1 MELFIDKIEPS
12 LKTCTGQVQ
21 PGRSLGEKSAADQ
34 SDLARLEEIKESCAE
49 IESLFLS
56 LLFKTM
62 RRTVPK
68 DGLFQSSFGQD
79 VFDTM
84 FDQQVSILLS
94 RSGGIGLGQ
103 IVFNQMVEQKELE
116 QLDKQNINLKALP
129 YKRIIPAGLA
139 GSVYAVTNGASPN
152 RAAAGLRRPSSQGS
166 EPSSRP
172 SARNEGLT
180 F

>member
-1 MELFIDKIEPS
+1 MELFLDKIELS
-12 LKTCTGQVQ
+12 LKNCAGKVQ
-21 PGRSLGEKSAADQ
+21 SSPSVGKKNAADQ
-34 SDLARLEEIKESCAE
+34 SDLERLEKIKESCEE

-68 DGLFQSSFGQD
+68 DGLFKSSFGQD

-103 IVFNQMVEQKELE
+103 VVFNQMVKEKELE

-139 GSVYAVTNGASPN
+139 GSMYTGTEAASNN
-152 RAAAGLRRPSSQGS
+152 RTAAGLRRPSSQGS
-166 EPSSRP
+166 ETPEFPWSG
-172 SARNEGLT
+172 NEGRI